1 MREVLLFMKRYKFKK
16 WHIVCSAILS
26 VMICFSGFIGMV
38 ITGVVAQG
46 DIDGTLK
53 YTLKDDNGAQNIE
66 NVQNSDNNENVYY
79 EDNGAVGYENN
90 NSSVD
95 YSGNDNGG
103 SLNNNSNNNS
113 NNHISNGAQSS
124 QNSNGNTN
132 SNKGNGNT
140 NNNTQT
146 VVVNKNNLP
155 ANPTKADIVN
165 IYATVMNKAKAD
177 KPGFT
182 KVEYQELPGDP
193 ANRVVSQ
200 GEEHV
205 TAEYIEKLF
214 GFIEDLGV
222 FVPKEKAEA
231 DPYIH
236 EKGDEDMSK
245 FPVFS
250 REKGS
255 YLTDPNAIEK
265 YTYTKL
271 SNGNIKMTFVLVPEN
286 NPEPIGENTNVAP
299 SYTGAVFSPMS
310 KQQIDGTVY
319 HPVVTIFAKDIQY
332 SLRYHDCSV
341 EVEFNPN
348 TMQLVNLKQVANV
361 SIKGQGNVVKVGVI
375 GVERQ
380 ELIGTVII
388 KDLKY

>member
-1 MREVLLFMKRYKFKK
+1 MKRYKFKK
-16 WHIVCSAILS
+16 WHIVCSVILS

-46 DIDGTLK
+46 NIDGTLK
-53 YTLKDDNGAQNIE
+53 YSIGSDEKTPNANANNSE
-66 NVQNSDNNENVYY
+66 NSEDVYYDNNGEIVY
-79 EDNGAVGYENN
+79 DNN

-95 YSGNDNGG
+95 LSDNSNSGNSANG
-103 SLNNNSNNNS
+103 SNTNNSTGNS
-113 NNHISNGAQSS
+113 NSS
-124 QNSNGNTN
+124 QNVNNNGGNNTV
-132 SNKGNGNT
+132 
-140 NNNTQT
+140 NNNTQNAT
-146 VVVNKNNLP
+146 VNGLP

-165 IYATVMNKAKAD
+165 IYATLMNKAKAD

-255 YLTDPNAIEK
+255 YLTDPKAIEK

-271 SNGNIKMTFVLVPEN
+271 PNGNIKMSFVLVPEN

-341 EVEFNPN
+341 VVEFNPN
-348 TMQLVNLKQVANV
+348 TMQIVYLEQVANV
-361 SIKGQGNVVKVGVI
+361 SIKGQGDVVRVGII

>member
-1 MREVLLFMKRYKFKK
+1 MKRYKFKK
-16 WHIVCSAILS
+16 WHIVCSVILS

-46 DIDGTLK
+46 NIDGTLK
-53 YTLKDDNGAQNIE
+53 YSIGSDEKTPNANANNSE
-66 NVQNSDNNENVYY
+66 NSEDVYYDNNGEIVY
-79 EDNGAVGYENN
+79 DDN

-95 YSGNDNGG
+95 LSGNSNSGNSANG
-103 SLNNNSNNNS
+103 SNTNNSTGNS
-113 NNHISNGAQSS
+113 NSS
-124 QNSNGNTN
+124 QNVNN
-132 SNKGNGNT
+132 NT
-140 NNNTQT
+140 NNNGGNNTVNNNTQNAT
-146 VVVNKNNLP
+146 VNGLP

-165 IYATVMNKAKAD
+165 IYATLMNKAKAD

-255 YLTDPNAIEK
+255 YLTDPKGIEK

-271 SNGNIKMTFVLVPEN
+271 SNGNIKMSFVLVPEN

-341 EVEFNPN
+341 VVEFNPN
-348 TMQLVNLKQVANV
+348 TMQIVYLEQVANV
-361 SIKGQGNVVKVGVI
+361 SIKGQGDVVRVGII

-388 KDLKY
+388 KDFKY

>member
-1 MREVLLFMKRYKFKK
+1 MKRYKLKK
-16 WHIVCSAILS
+16 WHIVCSVILS

-46 DIDGTLK
+46 NIDGTLK
-53 YTLKDDNGAQNIE
+53 YNIGNNNTQNANVNNNTVNNDAAYYDDNGT
-66 NVQNSDNNENVYY
+66 VVY
-79 EDNGAVGYENN
+79 DDN
-90 NSSVD
+90 NSSAD
-95 YSGNDNGG
+95 YSGDTNNG
-103 SLNNNSNNNS
+103 N
-113 NNHISNGAQSS
+113 AV
-124 QNSNGNTN
+124 SNGNTN
-132 SNKGNGNT
+132 NSTVGSQSHQPSNNNAGGNSGSTNT
-140 NNNTQT
+140 NTQT
-146 VVVNKNNLP
+146 AVVNKNNLP
-155 ANPTKADIVN
+155 TNPTKADIVN
-165 IYATVMNKAKAD
+165 IYATLMNKAKAD

-231 DPYIH
+231 EPYIH
-236 EKGDEDMSK
+236 EKGDDDMSK

-255 YLTDPNAIEK
+255 YLTDPKAIDK

-310 KQQIDGTVY
+310 KEQIDGTVY
-319 HPVVTIFAKDIQY
+319 HPIVTIFAKDIQY

-341 EVEFNPN
+341 VVEFNPN
-348 TMQLVNLKQVANV
+348 TMQIVNLEQVARV
-361 SIKGQGNVVKVGVI
+361 SIKGQGDVVGVGVI

>member
-1 MREVLLFMKRYKFKK
+1 MKRYKFKK
-16 WHIVCSAILS
+16 WHIVCSVILS

-46 DIDGTLK
+46 NIDGTLK
-53 YTLKDDNGAQNIE
+53 YSIGSDEKIPNANANNSE
-66 NVQNSDNNENVYY
+66 NTEDVYYDNNGEIVY
-79 EDNGAVGYENN
+79 DNN

-95 YSGNDNGG
+95 LSGNSNSGNSANG
-103 SLNNNSNNNS
+103 SNTNNSTGNS
-113 NNHISNGAQSS
+113 NSS
-124 QNSNGNTN
+124 QNINN
-132 SNKGNGNT
+132 NT
-140 NNNTQT
+140 NNNGGNNTVSNNTQNAT
-146 VVVNKNNLP
+146 VNGLP

-165 IYATVMNKAKAD
+165 IYATLMNKAKAD

-255 YLTDPNAIEK
+255 YLTDPKAIEK

-271 SNGNIKMTFVLVPEN
+271 SNGNIKMSFVLVPEN

-341 EVEFNPN
+341 VVEFNPN
-348 TMQLVNLKQVANV
+348 TMQIVYLEQVANV
-361 SIKGQGNVVKVGVI
+361 SIKGQGDVVRVGII

>member
-1 MREVLLFMKRYKFKK
+1 MKRYKFKK
-16 WHIVCSAILS
+16 WHIVCSVILS

-46 DIDGTLK
+46 NIDGTLK
-53 YTLKDDNGAQNIE
+53 YGIGSDEKTPNANADNSENSEDVYYDDNGEI
-66 NVQNSDNNENVYY
+66 VY
-79 EDNGAVGYENN
+79 DDN

-95 YSGNDNGG
+95 LSG
-103 SLNNNSNNNS
+103 NNNSGNSANGSNTNNS
-113 NNHISNGAQSS
+113 TGNSNSS
-124 QNSNGNTN
+124 QNVNN
-132 SNKGNGNT
+132 NT
-140 NNNTQT
+140 NNNGGNNTVNNNTQNAT
-146 VVVNKNNLP
+146 VNGLP

-165 IYATVMNKAKAD
+165 IYATIMNKAKAD

-255 YLTDPNAIEK
+255 YLTDPKAIEK

-271 SNGNIKMTFVLVPEN
+271 SNGNIKMSFVLVPEN

-341 EVEFNPN
+341 VVEFNPD
-348 TMQLVNLKQVANV
+348 TMQIVYLEQVANV
-361 SIKGQGNVVKVGVI
+361 SIKGQGDVVRVGII

>member
-1 MREVLLFMKRYKFKK
+1 MKRYKFKK
-16 WHIVCSAILS
+16 WHIVCSVILS

-46 DIDGTLK
+46 NIDGTLK
-53 YTLKDDNGAQNIE
+53 YGIGSDEKTPNANVNNYE
-66 NVQNSDNNENVYY
+66 NSEDVYYDNNGEIVY
-79 EDNGAVGYENN
+79 DDN

-95 YSGNDNGG
+95 LSGNSNSGNSANG
-103 SLNNNSNNNS
+103 SNTNNSTGNS
-113 NNHISNGAQSS
+113 NSS
-124 QNSNGNTN
+124 QNVNN
-132 SNKGNGNT
+132 NT
-140 NNNTQT
+140 NNNGGNNTVNNNTQNVT
-146 VVVNKNNLP
+146 VNGLP

-165 IYATVMNKAKAD
+165 IYATLMNKAKAD

-255 YLTDPNAIEK
+255 YLTDPKAIEK

-271 SNGNIKMTFVLVPEN
+271 SNGNIKMSFVLVPEN
-286 NPEPIGENTNVAP
+286 NPEPTNVAP

-319 HPVVTIFAKDIQY
+319 HPIVTIFAKDIQY

-341 EVEFNPN
+341 VVEFNPN
-348 TMQLVNLKQVANV
+348 TMQIVYLEQVANV
-361 SIKGQGNVVKVGVI
+361 SIKGQGDVVRVGII

>member
-1 MREVLLFMKRYKFKK
+1 MKRYKFKK
-16 WHIVCSAILS
+16 WHIVCSVILS
-26 VMICFSGFIGMV
+26 VMICFSGFISMV

-46 DIDGTLK
+46 NIDGTLK
-53 YTLKDDNGAQNIE
+53 YSIGSDEKTPNANANNSE
-66 NVQNSDNNENVYY
+66 NSEDVYYDNNGEIVY
-79 EDNGAVGYENN
+79 DDN

-95 YSGNDNGG
+95 LSGNSNSGNSTNG
-103 SLNNNSNNNS
+103 SNTNNSTGNS
-113 NNHISNGAQSS
+113 NSS
-124 QNSNGNTN
+124 QNINNNANNNGGNNTV
-132 SNKGNGNT
+132 G
-140 NNNTQT
+140 NNTQNAT
-146 VVVNKNNLP
+146 VNGLP

-165 IYATVMNKAKAD
+165 IYATLMNKAKAD

-255 YLTDPNAIEK
+255 YLTDPKAIEK

-271 SNGNIKMTFVLVPEN
+271 SNGNIKMSFVLVPEN

-341 EVEFNPN
+341 VVEFNPN
-348 TMQLVNLKQVANV
+348 TMQIVYLEQVANV
-361 SIKGQGNVVKVGVI
+361 SIKGQGDVVRVGII

>member
-1 MREVLLFMKRYKFKK
+1 MKRYKFKK
-16 WHIVCSAILS
+16 WHIVCSVILS

-46 DIDGTLK
+46 NIDGTLK
-53 YTLKDDNGAQNIE
+53 YSIGSDEKIPNANANNSE
-66 NVQNSDNNENVYY
+66 NTEDVYYDNNGEIVY
-79 EDNGAVGYENN
+79 DDN

-95 YSGNDNGG
+95 LSGNSNSGNSVNG
-103 SLNNNSNNNS
+103 SNTNNSTGNS
-113 NNHISNGAQSS
+113 NSS
-124 QNSNGNTN
+124 QNVNN
-132 SNKGNGNT
+132 NT
-140 NNNTQT
+140 NNNGGNNTVSNNTQNAT
-146 VVVNKNNLP
+146 VNGLP

-165 IYATVMNKAKAD
+165 IYATLMNKAKAD

-255 YLTDPNAIEK
+255 YLTDPKAIEK

-271 SNGNIKMTFVLVPEN
+271 SNGNIKMSFVLVPEN

-319 HPVVTIFAKDIQY
+319 HPIVTIFAKDIQY

-341 EVEFNPN
+341 VVEFNPN
-348 TMQLVNLKQVANV
+348 TMQIVYLEQVANV
-361 SIKGQGNVVKVGVI
+361 SIKGQGDVVRVGII

>member
-1 MREVLLFMKRYKFKK
+1 MKRYKFKK
-16 WHIVCSAILS
+16 WHIVCSVILS

-46 DIDGTLK
+46 NIDGTLK
-53 YTLKDDNGAQNIE
+53 YGIGSDEKTPNANADNSE
-66 NVQNSDNNENVYY
+66 NSEDVYYDNNGEIVYN
-79 EDNGAVGYENN
+79 DN

-95 YSGNDNGG
+95 LSGNSNSGNSTNG
-103 SLNNNSNNNS
+103 SNTNNSTGNS
-113 NNHISNGAQSS
+113 NLS
-124 QNSNGNTN
+124 QNTGNNTGN
-132 SNKGNGNT
+132 SSGNNT
-140 NNNTQT
+140 VNNNTQNAT
-146 VVVNKNNLP
+146 VNGLP

-165 IYATVMNKAKAD
+165 IYATIMNKAKAD

-231 DPYIH
+231 NPYIH

-255 YLTDPNAIEK
+255 YLTDPKAIEK

-271 SNGNIKMTFVLVPEN
+271 SNGNIKMSFVLVPEN

-341 EVEFNPN
+341 VVEFNPD
-348 TMQLVNLKQVANV
+348 TMQIVYLEQVANV
-361 SIKGQGNVVKVGVI
+361 SIKGQGDVVRVGII

>member
-1 MREVLLFMKRYKFKK
+1 MKRYKFKK
-16 WHIVCSAILS
+16 WHIVCSVILS

-46 DIDGTLK
+46 NIDGTLK
-53 YTLKDDNGAQNIE
+53 YSIGSDEKTPNANVNNYE
-66 NVQNSDNNENVYY
+66 NPEDVYYDNNGEIVY
-79 EDNGAVGYENN
+79 DDNN

-95 YSGNDNGG
+95 LSGNSNSGNSANG
-103 SLNNNSNNNS
+103 SNTNNSTGNS
-113 NNHISNGAQSS
+113 NSS
-124 QNSNGNTN
+124 QNVNN
-132 SNKGNGNT
+132 NT
-140 NNNTQT
+140 NNNGGNNTVSNNTQNAT
-146 VVVNKNNLP
+146 VNGLP

-165 IYATVMNKAKAD
+165 IYATLMNKAKAD

-255 YLTDPNAIEK
+255 YLTDPKAIEK

-271 SNGNIKMTFVLVPEN
+271 SNGNIKMSFVLVPEN

-319 HPVVTIFAKDIQY
+319 HPIVTIFAKDIQY

-341 EVEFNPN
+341 VVEFNPN
-348 TMQLVNLKQVANV
+348 TMQIVYLEQVANV
-361 SIKGQGNVVKVGVI
+361 SIKGQGDVVRVGII

>member
-1 MREVLLFMKRYKFKK
+1 MKRYKFKK
-16 WHIVCSAILS
+16 WHIVCSVILS
-26 VMICFSGFIGMV
+26 VMICFSGFISMV

-46 DIDGTLK
+46 NIDGTLK
-53 YTLKDDNGAQNIE
+53 YSIGSDEKTPNANANNSE
-66 NVQNSDNNENVYY
+66 NSEDVYYDNNGEIVY
-79 EDNGAVGYENN
+79 DDN

-95 YSGNDNGG
+95 LSGNSNSGNSANG
-103 SLNNNSNNNS
+103 SNTNNSTGNS
-113 NNHISNGAQSS
+113 NSS
-124 QNSNGNTN
+124 QNVNN
-132 SNKGNGNT
+132 NT
-140 NNNTQT
+140 NNNGGNNTVNNNTQNVT
-146 VVVNKNNLP
+146 VNGLP

-165 IYATVMNKAKAD
+165 IYATLMNKAKAD

-255 YLTDPNAIEK
+255 YLTDPKAIEK

-341 EVEFNPN
+341 VVEFNPN
-348 TMQLVNLKQVANV
+348 TMQIVYLEQVANV
-361 SIKGQGNVVKVGVI
+361 SIKGQGDVVRVGII

>member
-1 MREVLLFMKRYKFKK
+1 MKRYKFKK
-16 WHIVCSAILS
+16 WHIVCSVILS

-46 DIDGTLK
+46 NIDGTLK
-53 YTLKDDNGAQNIE
+53 YSIGSDEKTPNANVNNYE
-66 NVQNSDNNENVYY
+66 NSEDVYYDNNGEIVY
-79 EDNGAVGYENN
+79 DDN

-95 YSGNDNGG
+95 LSGNSNSGNSANG
-103 SLNNNSNNNS
+103 SNTNNSTGNS
-113 NNHISNGAQSS
+113 NSS
-124 QNSNGNTN
+124 QNVNN
-132 SNKGNGNT
+132 NT
-140 NNNTQT
+140 NNNGGNNTVNNNTQNVT
-146 VVVNKNNLP
+146 VNGLP

-165 IYATVMNKAKAD
+165 IYATLMNKAKAD

-255 YLTDPNAIEK
+255 YLTDPKAIEK

-271 SNGNIKMTFVLVPEN
+271 SNGNIKMSFVLVPEN

-319 HPVVTIFAKDIQY
+319 HPIVTIFAKDIQY

-341 EVEFNPN
+341 VVEFNPN
-348 TMQLVNLKQVANV
+348 TMQIVYLEQVANV
-361 SIKGQGNVVKVGVI
+361 SIKGQGDVVRVGII

>member
-1 MREVLLFMKRYKFKK
+1 MKRYKFKK
-16 WHIVCSAILS
+16 WHIVCSVILS

-46 DIDGTLK
+46 NIDGTLK
-53 YTLKDDNGAQNIE
+53 YSIGSDEKTPNANANNSE
-66 NVQNSDNNENVYY
+66 NTEDVYYDNNGEIVY
-79 EDNGAVGYENN
+79 DDN

-95 YSGNDNGG
+95 LSGNSNSGNSVNG
-103 SLNNNSNNNS
+103 SNTNNSTGNS
-113 NNHISNGAQSS
+113 NSS
-124 QNSNGNTN
+124 QNVNN
-132 SNKGNGNT
+132 NT
-140 NNNTQT
+140 NNNGGNNTVSNNTQNAT
-146 VVVNKNNLP
+146 VNGLP

-165 IYATVMNKAKAD
+165 IYATLMNKAKAD

-255 YLTDPNAIEK
+255 YLTDPKAIEK

-271 SNGNIKMTFVLVPEN
+271 SNGNIKMSFVLVPEN
-286 NPEPIGENTNVAP
+286 NPEPIGENTSVAP

-341 EVEFNPN
+341 VVEFNPN
-348 TMQLVNLKQVANV
+348 TMQIVYLEQVANV
-361 SIKGQGNVVKVGVI
+361 SIKGQGDVVRVGII

>member
-1 MREVLLFMKRYKFKK
+1 MKRYKFKK
-16 WHIVCSAILS
+16 WHIVCSVILS
-26 VMICFSGFIGMV
+26 VMICFSGFISMV

-46 DIDGTLK
+46 NIDGTLK
-53 YTLKDDNGAQNIE
+53 YSIGSDEKTPNANANNSE
-66 NVQNSDNNENVYY
+66 NSEDVYYDNNGEIVY
-79 EDNGAVGYENN
+79 DNN

-95 YSGNDNGG
+95 LSGNSNSGNSANG
-103 SLNNNSNNNS
+103 SNTNNSTGNS
-113 NNHISNGAQSS
+113 NSS
-124 QNSNGNTN
+124 QNVNN
-132 SNKGNGNT
+132 NT
-140 NNNTQT
+140 NNNGGNNTVNNNTQNVT
-146 VVVNKNNLP
+146 VNGLP

-165 IYATVMNKAKAD
+165 IYATLMNKAKAD

-255 YLTDPNAIEK
+255 YLTDPKAIEK

-271 SNGNIKMTFVLVPEN
+271 SNGNIKMSFVLVPEN

-341 EVEFNPN
+341 VVEFNPN
-348 TMQLVNLKQVANV
+348 TMQIVYLEQVANV
-361 SIKGQGNVVKVGVI
+361 SIKGQGDVVRVGII

>member
-1 MREVLLFMKRYKFKK
+1 MKRYKFKK
-16 WHIVCSAILS
+16 WHIVCSVILS

-46 DIDGTLK
+46 NIDGTLK
-53 YTLKDDNGAQNIE
+53 YSIGSDEKTPNANANNSE
-66 NVQNSDNNENVYY
+66 NSEDVYYDNNGEIVY
-79 EDNGAVGYENN
+79 DDN

-95 YSGNDNGG
+95 LSGNSNSGNSANG
-103 SLNNNSNNNS
+103 SNTNNSTGNS
-113 NNHISNGAQSS
+113 NSS
-124 QNSNGNTN
+124 QNVNNNTN
-132 SNKGNGNT
+132 NGGNNT
-140 NNNTQT
+140 VNNNTQNAT
-146 VVVNKNNLP
+146 VNGLP

-165 IYATVMNKAKAD
+165 IYATIMNKAKAD

-255 YLTDPNAIEK
+255 YLTDPKAIEK

-271 SNGNIKMTFVLVPEN
+271 PNGNIKMSFVLVPEN

-319 HPVVTIFAKDIQY
+319 HPVVTVFAKDIQY

-341 EVEFNPN
+341 VVEFNPN
-348 TMQLVNLKQVANV
+348 TMQIVYLEQVANV
-361 SIKGQGNVVKVGVI
+361 SIKGQGDVVRVGII

>member
-1 MREVLLFMKRYKFKK
+1 
-16 WHIVCSAILS
+16 
-26 VMICFSGFIGMV
+26 
-38 ITGVVAQG
+38 
-46 DIDGTLK
+46 
-53 YTLKDDNGAQNIE
+53 
-66 NVQNSDNNENVYY
+66 
-79 EDNGAVGYENN
+79 
-90 NSSVD
+90 
-95 YSGNDNGG
+95 
-103 SLNNNSNNNS
+103 
-113 NNHISNGAQSS
+113 
-124 QNSNGNTN
+124 
-132 SNKGNGNT
+132 
-140 NNNTQT
+140 
-146 VVVNKNNLP
+146 
-155 ANPTKADIVN
+155 
-165 IYATVMNKAKAD
+165 MNKAKAD

-255 YLTDPNAIEK
+255 YLTDPKAIEK

-271 SNGNIKMTFVLVPEN
+271 SNGNIKMSFVLVPEN

-319 HPVVTIFAKDIQY
+319 HPIVTIFAKDIQY

-341 EVEFNPN
+341 VVEFNPN
-348 TMQLVNLKQVANV
+348 TMQIVYLEQVANV
-361 SIKGQGNVVKVGVI
+361 SIKGQGDVVRVGII

>member
-1 MREVLLFMKRYKFKK
+1 MKRYKFKK
-16 WHIVCSAILS
+16 WHIVCSVILS

-46 DIDGTLK
+46 NIDGTLK
-53 YTLKDDNGAQNIE
+53 YSIGNDKTQNSNANNNVNNTADNNDAYYNDNGA
-66 NVQNSDNNENVYY
+66 NVY
-79 EDNGAVGYENN
+79 DENN
-90 NSSVD
+90 ASPD
-95 YSGNDNGG
+95 YSGNVSNGNSSNGNNAYKPSG
-103 SLNNNSNNNS
+103 SSQSNQNSNNLSS
-113 NNHISNGAQSS
+113 NNG
-124 QNSNGNTN
+124 NSN
-132 SNKGNGNT
+132 SNKKP
-140 NNNTQT
+140 QT

-155 ANPTKADIVN
+155 ENPTKADIVN
-165 IYATVMNKAKAD
+165 IYATLMNKAKAD

-231 DPYIH
+231 EPYIH
-236 EKGDEDMSK
+236 EKGDGDMSR

-255 YLTDPNAIEK
+255 YLTDPNAIDK

-310 KQQIDGTVY
+310 KEQIDGTVY
-319 HPVVTIFAKDIQY
+319 HPIVTIFAKDIQY

-341 EVEFNPN
+341 VVEFNPN
-348 TMQLVNLKQVANV
+348 TMQIVYLEQVANV
-361 SIKGQGNVVKVGVI
+361 SIKGQGDVVGVGII

>member
-1 MREVLLFMKRYKFKK
+1 MKRYKFKK
-16 WHIVCSAILS
+16 WHIVCSVILS

-46 DIDGTLK
+46 NIDGTLK
-53 YTLKDDNGAQNIE
+53 YSIGSDEKTPNANANNSE
-66 NVQNSDNNENVYY
+66 NSEDVYYDNNGEIVY
-79 EDNGAVGYENN
+79 DNN

-95 YSGNDNGG
+95 LSGNSNSGNSANG
-103 SLNNNSNNNS
+103 SNTNNSTGNS
-113 NNHISNGAQSS
+113 NSS
-124 QNSNGNTN
+124 QNINN
-132 SNKGNGNT
+132 NT
-140 NNNTQT
+140 NNNGGNNTVSNNTQNAT
-146 VVVNKNNLP
+146 VNGLP

-165 IYATVMNKAKAD
+165 IYATLMNKAKAD

-255 YLTDPNAIEK
+255 YLTDPKAIEK

-271 SNGNIKMTFVLVPEN
+271 SNGNIKMSFVLVPEN

-341 EVEFNPN
+341 VVEFNPN
-348 TMQLVNLKQVANV
+348 TMQIVYLEQVANV
-361 SIKGQGNVVKVGVI
+361 SIKGQGDVVRVGII

>member
-1 MREVLLFMKRYKFKK
+1 MKRYKFKK
-16 WHIVCSAILS
+16 WHIVCSVILS

-46 DIDGTLK
+46 NIDGTLK
-53 YTLKDDNGAQNIE
+53 YGIGSDEKTPNANVNNYE
-66 NVQNSDNNENVYY
+66 NSEDVYYDNNGEIVY
-79 EDNGAVGYENN
+79 DDN

-95 YSGNDNGG
+95 LSGNSNSGNSANG
-103 SLNNNSNNNS
+103 SNTNNSTGNS
-113 NNHISNGAQSS
+113 NSS
-124 QNSNGNTN
+124 QNVNNNANNNGGNNTV
-132 SNKGNGNT
+132 SNKTQNATVNG
-140 NNNTQT
+140 
-146 VVVNKNNLP
+146 LP

-165 IYATVMNKAKAD
+165 IYATLMNKAKAD

-255 YLTDPNAIEK
+255 YLTDPKAIEK

-271 SNGNIKMTFVLVPEN
+271 SNGNIKMSFVLVPEN

-341 EVEFNPN
+341 VVEFNPN
-348 TMQLVNLKQVANV
+348 TMQIVYLEQVANV
-361 SIKGQGNVVKVGVI
+361 SIKGQGDVVRVGII

>member
-1 MREVLLFMKRYKFKK
+1 MKRYKFKK
-16 WHIVCSAILS
+16 WHIVCSVILS

-46 DIDGTLK
+46 NIDGTLK
-53 YTLKDDNGAQNIE
+53 YSIGSDEKTPNANANNSE
-66 NVQNSDNNENVYY
+66 NSEDVYYDNNGEIVY
-79 EDNGAVGYENN
+79 DDN

-95 YSGNDNGG
+95 LSGNSNSGNSANG
-103 SLNNNSNNNS
+103 SNTNNSTGNS
-113 NNHISNGAQSS
+113 NSS
-124 QNSNGNTN
+124 QNVNN
-132 SNKGNGNT
+132 NT
-140 NNNTQT
+140 NNNGGNNTVNNNTQNVT
-146 VVVNKNNLP
+146 VNGLP

-165 IYATVMNKAKAD
+165 IYATLMNKAKAD

-255 YLTDPNAIEK
+255 YLTDPKAIEK

-271 SNGNIKMTFVLVPEN
+271 SNGNIKMSFVLVPEN

-319 HPVVTIFAKDIQY
+319 HPIVTIFAKDIQY

-341 EVEFNPN
+341 VVEFNPN
-348 TMQLVNLKQVANV
+348 TMQIVYLEQVANV
-361 SIKGQGNVVKVGVI
+361 SIKGQGDVVRVGII

>member
-1 MREVLLFMKRYKFKK
+1 MKRYKFKK
-16 WHIVCSAILS
+16 WHIVCSVILS

-46 DIDGTLK
+46 NIDGTLK
-53 YTLKDDNGAQNIE
+53 YSIGSDEKTPNANE
-66 NVQNSDNNENVYY
+66 NNSENAEDVYYDNNGEIVY
-79 EDNGAVGYENN
+79 DDN

-95 YSGNDNGG
+95 LSGNSNSGNSVNG
-103 SLNNNSNNNS
+103 SNTNNSTGNS
-113 NNHISNGAQSS
+113 NSS
-124 QNSNGNTN
+124 QNVNN
-132 SNKGNGNT
+132 NT
-140 NNNTQT
+140 NNNGGNNTVNNNTQNVT
-146 VVVNKNNLP
+146 VNGLP

-165 IYATVMNKAKAD
+165 IYATLMNKAKAD

-255 YLTDPNAIEK
+255 YLTDPKAIEK

-271 SNGNIKMTFVLVPEN
+271 SNGNIKMSFVLVPEN

-319 HPVVTIFAKDIQY
+319 HPIVTIFAKDIQY

-341 EVEFNPN
+341 VVEFNPN
-348 TMQLVNLKQVANV
+348 TMQIVYLEQVANV
-361 SIKGQGNVVKVGVI
+361 SIKGQGDVVRVGII

>member
-1 MREVLLFMKRYKFKK
+1 MKRYKFKK
-16 WHIVCSAILS
+16 WHIVCSVILS
-26 VMICFSGFIGMV
+26 VMICFSGFISMV

-46 DIDGTLK
+46 NIDGTLK
-53 YTLKDDNGAQNIE
+53 YSIGSDEKTPNANANNSE
-66 NVQNSDNNENVYY
+66 NSEDVYYDNNGEIVY
-79 EDNGAVGYENN
+79 DDN

-95 YSGNDNGG
+95 LSGNSNSGNSTNG
-103 SLNNNSNNNS
+103 SNTNNSTGNS
-113 NNHISNGAQSS
+113 NSS
-124 QNSNGNTN
+124 QNINNNANNNGGNNTV
-132 SNKGNGNT
+132 S
-140 NNNTQT
+140 NNTQNAT
-146 VVVNKNNLP
+146 VNGLP

-165 IYATVMNKAKAD
+165 IYATLMNKAKAD

-255 YLTDPNAIEK
+255 YLTDPKAIEK

-271 SNGNIKMTFVLVPEN
+271 PNGNIKMSFVLVPEN

-341 EVEFNPN
+341 VVEFNPN
-348 TMQLVNLKQVANV
+348 TMQIVYLEQVANV
-361 SIKGQGNVVKVGVI
+361 SIKGQGDVVRVGII

>member
-1 MREVLLFMKRYKFKK
+1 MKRYKFKK
-16 WHIVCSAILS
+16 WHIVCSVILS

-46 DIDGTLK
+46 NIDGTLK
-53 YTLKDDNGAQNIE
+53 YGIVSDEKTPNANVNNYE
-66 NVQNSDNNENVYY
+66 NSEDVYYDNNGEIVY
-79 EDNGAVGYENN
+79 DDN

-95 YSGNDNGG
+95 LSGNSNSGNSANG
-103 SLNNNSNNNS
+103 SNTNNSTGNS
-113 NNHISNGAQSS
+113 NSS
-124 QNSNGNTN
+124 QNVNN
-132 SNKGNGNT
+132 NT
-140 NNNTQT
+140 NNNGGNNTVSNNTQNAT
-146 VVVNKNNLP
+146 VNGLP

-165 IYATVMNKAKAD
+165 IYATLMNKAKAD

-231 DPYIH
+231 APYIH

-255 YLTDPNAIEK
+255 YLTDPKAIEK

-271 SNGNIKMTFVLVPEN
+271 SNGNIKMSFVLVPEN

-341 EVEFNPN
+341 VVEFNPN
-348 TMQLVNLKQVANV
+348 TMQIVYLEQVANV
-361 SIKGQGNVVKVGVI
+361 SIKGQGDVVRVGII